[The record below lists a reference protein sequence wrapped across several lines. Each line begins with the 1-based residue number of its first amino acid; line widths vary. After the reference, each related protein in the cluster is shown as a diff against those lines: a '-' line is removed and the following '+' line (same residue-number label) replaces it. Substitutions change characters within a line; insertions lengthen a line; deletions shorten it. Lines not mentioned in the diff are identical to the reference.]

1 MDAWNA
7 NVFTII
13 NFNLFTLD
21 FNKAISATSTIHHH
35 KMLQNWMFSTVINNN
50 NRNNNNR
57 MQEQRI
63 HKKQFCWKMSYL
75 LLIRRDSYC
84 LVHTPHTA
92 LYLNWIKKQNK
103 KTGSIYFWHNIYP
116 VGYSLFL
123 PRRDEKDERKN
134 YKKMIHSRANVY
146 SIYVKIQW
154 INSIMDLT

>member
-1 MDAWNA
+1 MLSELNGMDAWNA

-63 HKKQFCWKMSYL
+63 HKKQFC
-75 LLIRRDSYC
+75 
-84 LVHTPHTA
+84 
-92 LYLNWIKKQNK
+92 
-103 KTGSIYFWHNIYP
+103 
-116 VGYSLFL
+116 
-123 PRRDEKDERKN
+123 
-134 YKKMIHSRANVY
+134 
-146 SIYVKIQW
+146 
-154 INSIMDLT
+154 